1 MQSGGKVGE
10 RVVQKVVMVE
20 WFRLLTKS
28 PDWGSGGPAQAL
40 ASSPFCHVAVD
51 DIESII
57 HQLSGCICKV
67 TPTYMTH
74 LDLDRTS
81 TSLSLRSR

>member
-1 MQSGGKVGE
+1 MTSCTERPPNAEWGKG
-10 RVVQKVVMVE
+10 
-20 WFRLLTKS
+20 WLFRLLTKS
-28 PDWGSGGPAQAL
+28 PDCGSGGPAQAL

-57 HQLSGCICKV
+57 HLLSGCICKV

-74 LDLDRTS
+74 LDLDRTF